1 LALAAAGLATA
12 TLSVFLGQARWQMT
26 PVYVVLAVSSLLL
39 LKRSFSHVAL
49 RSLGVAL
56 GTLLLATGAA
66 ASLGLPI
73 LTLPPPD
80 GPHAVGVTSAS
91 LVDTTRDN
99 AFFGVPGE
107 ARELYVQAW
116 YPGARA
122 ALEVAARPRTLWEEL
137 YRGALDRFTFFS
149 RYLRGIETHSF
160 EDLPLASAEMHYP
173 VIVFSHAL
181 GSFAEQST
189 LLMEHLASHGYV
201 VLGVG
206 HPYVSMR
213 VPRDP
218 GEPIYVD
225 LDKINELDAQLASA
239 AADLEPKI
247 ANAASVEERTQ
258 LALERYER
266 ASGYNALMAVWVADL
281 RFVLDSLTGQGVTSP
296 PLQPLVDAIDAD
308 RIGLLGMS
316 FGGAAVTELCKD
328 DARCRAGMNIDGGST
343 FGQRQRRPLRV
354 PFLALVQDGSTSL
367 RYLLDASRSDYYEV
381 EVSGATHLDFTDD
394 TVVLP
399 ILKALNVT
407 GDIAGERVI
416 EVTNAVALRFFDAYL
431 RGAAPP
437 QFSDFAELTVRTNE
451 LAAGATP

>member
-1 LALAAAGLATA
+1 MRPLEIVLVLLVAGLLAAHAVRAVPRKCLLALAAAGLATA

-149 RYLRGIETHSF
+149 RYLRELGYDARTEHTQYEGETG
-160 EDLPLASAEMHYP
+160 ELNAE
-173 VIVFSHAL
+173 
-181 GSFAEQST
+181 AET
-189 LLMEHLASHGYV
+189 
-201 VLGVG
+201 
-206 HPYVSMR
+206 
-213 VPRDP
+213 D
-218 GEPIYVD
+218 
-225 LDKINELDAQLASA
+225 SA
-239 AADLEPKI
+239 A
-247 ANAASVEERTQ
+247 
-258 LALERYER
+258 
-266 ASGYNALMAVWVADL
+266 
-281 RFVLDSLTGQGVTSP
+281 
-296 PLQPLVDAIDAD
+296 
-308 RIGLLGMS
+308 
-316 FGGAAVTELCKD
+316 
-328 DARCRAGMNIDGGST
+328 
-343 FGQRQRRPLRV
+343 
-354 PFLALVQDGSTSL
+354 
-367 RYLLDASRSDYYEV
+367 
-381 EVSGATHLDFTDD
+381 
-394 TVVLP
+394 
-399 ILKALNVT
+399 
-407 GDIAGERVI
+407 
-416 EVTNAVALRFFDAYL
+416 
-431 RGAAPP
+431 
-437 QFSDFAELTVRTNE
+437 
-451 LAAGATP
+451 